1 MMHHYN
7 DAELDLTALSQDE
20 RAVLQALRDPDKA
33 ERLFALLTLHN
44 CPHDGLVSLSCLCAV
59 PK

>member
-20 RAVLQALRDPDKA
+20 RAVLQALRDPEKA
-33 ERLFALLTLHN
+33 ERLFALLTFHN
-44 CPHDGLVSLSCLCAV
+44 CPHDGLVSLSGLRAV
-59 PK
+59 PN